1 VGALTD
7 YLTRN
12 RVGAAVGNF
21 LIEKVVPKAVD
32 FFSSPMGDVI
42 AAADKVLEE
51 SVREPLSGGF
61 LEKTYK
67 TKGAPITPA
76 TAKQAAERISYGESF
91 AYQIGQ
97 NPKVQS
103 AVVAA
108 NLLTNRLG
116 NEQAKKNLDAVYDL
130 LPMLNPNYNILDEK
144 QRQEAQQS
152 PLYQAITGL
161 TDIGLEVVTSLG
173 TGLGFKGLKKVSG
186 LTRQPLAAKTIESL
200 ESEGLDAATDIQTQ
214 LDNGIDFV
222 DIKPKN
228 GVGVHILDVLAKENP
243 VDLLSNPVIAR
254 SHNPRLL
261 SQLGAAT
268 QTVDEAKDLVLAEL
282 GSVAAAN
289 RLAAKAPSVADALKL
304 SKKPVNLQST
314 LPFEDIANPYQLVD
328 EAEAVELGGVLDDII
343 KRNPKLKGEWQ
354 DWYSK
359 VSIGAG
365 NVSWAPSK
373 FSFVEQLNTLKTSV
387 KTERL
392 LGKGSN
398 QIQENL
404 IGGGAYRPFRVLTM
418 ATTRLRPRGYVEL
431 TGLRPMDSIEEISAT
446 LQMSRI
452 LRQGKYK
459 QFREQMI
466 NDWLAAPADEVKRA
480 EVLKNIENRAAQIIA
495 KEIAEKEG
503 LSGTNIDVT
512 NAISRIVA
520 KRDGIVEKIKNT
532 QNGIV
537 TKQTDGAEVTAV
549 DENIKATLASK
560 VPMLDMR
567 VLENV
572 LTEEIKGGALV
583 ALRAKLNLMSI
594 SADAFERAFSAAVL
608 IRPGYVP
615 KNSIFEPFVRI
626 LGRIQDVTLPQ
637 IYGKKNFET
646 RIIDVD
652 DKGNLIIP
660 LNATENELAK
670 QAKQFDNFKDFEKAL
685 SLDGLKPRV
694 WHITKNPNFTPDI
707 NYRPTSR
714 TGQPLETPGLFAGN
728 PKYWQDYASSRD
740 IAVEYDITDLE
751 LNKDF
756 IFDKSGNEGIIIFPS
771 AYSKLKKV
779 QETSVSNAIKNFDK
793 QQMQMP
799 QNKNQA
805 KAIWNKAK
813 LNVAVSEPVYVT
825 KQLDVT
831 GADVIGGGALRQEID
846 PALTLANVTQPGVF
860 ERAPRK
866 SFDTIAI
873 NPRTSTVNPKLVK
886 KYWGEYAQQIQI
898 LRNDPIVGRIM
909 SGMSDND
916 IISYMLRDLSAR
928 GKFSDFYRVA
938 SGVSAGKTSKKLDL
952 SEGAARDII
961 AKSRELVD
969 NLIKDKNIQKQIIDS
984 KQVIVGT
991 KRVGQRN
998 VIVAE
1003 ELFKGKDLPTL
1014 DIDNGGILSLGQWVA
1029 DTYQRGV
1036 NTGFRLIAKPESS
1049 LFRSPY
1055 GRYYGNEAVKMIVE
1069 NARRNGIEITT
1080 DMWQNQIRPLAQEY
1094 ALKQVENT
1102 FYAIRRMNNV
1112 QYYTRFLLG
1121 FPTAMF
1127 NSIKYWVKAGFANPY
1142 NFALLEQIRT
1152 SPWAVGMVVDEEGN
1166 PLTPE
1171 RADEENKTA
1180 FLVLPF
1186 FNKPGRVQPFVH
1198 KMNAGQL
1205 NFMVNGPSPNWLGQ
1219 VVLNTAVQKFP
1230 KLETNIKNAVGEK
1243 LYNQLIYGGVPRGV
1257 LPAAKDSEGKTA
1269 IGLATS
1275 FAGNVIEQVFVAGS
1289 LKSAIEL
1296 AGLTGDFFF
1305 NKDGLQFRKDAFAS
1319 TLWSVHTAR
1328 RVDWEINNPD
1338 GDEPSIDESLKLT
1351 YDVMAWRLVKKLF
1364 SPFSVTEQPVSIL
1377 YRDEF
1382 DRMEL
1387 NYVTN
1392 PQLLADRP
1400 GVQPYQ
1406 AALQDYILMYG
1417 EEAVRY
1423 LISGTKY
1430 KASVA
1435 PEQEAVRRLN
1445 SYEWLNQWVAKNP
1458 EQRVESVGMIL
1469 NPVVPGDY
1477 SPAASAFLKISD
1489 VGGVPIFEGT
1499 KTFAEREA
1507 DAQVEDG
1514 WREYDRITKER
1525 DAYLAGRPS
1534 KSLTANS
1541 NADIRAWY
1549 RDQIYNQEDGLI
1561 TRNTAW
1567 AETFGNMNDTFN
1579 ENLNLIDVALDNE
1592 QWLSDVKRSRPEES
1606 LWETVRLWRDGRDSI
1621 FAEWNTL
1628 PANSARRKQIR
1639 AQYEA
1644 FVFDLAQ
1651 NNTYFADFANR
1662 YLVGDPIIDIKELLG
1677 E

>member
-7 YLTRN
+7 YLTNN

-21 LIEKVVPKAVD
+21 LTEKALPFAVD
-32 FFSSPMGDVI
+32 VFTSPIGSVI
-42 AAADKVLEE
+42 KTADKVFEE
-51 SVREPLSGGF
+51 GVREPLSGSF
-61 LEKTYK
+61 LQETYK
-67 TKGAPITPA
+67 TKGKPLTRNQ
-76 TAKQAAERISYGESF
+76 AKQAAERISYGESL
-91 AYQIGQ
+91 AYQAGQ
-97 NPKVQS
+97 NPKVQI
-103 AVVAA
+103 ATVAA
-108 NLLTNRLG
+108 NLFTNRFG

-152 PLYQAITGL
+152 PLYQAVTGL
-161 TDIGLEVVTSLG
+161 TDIGLEVATSFG
-173 TGLGFKGLKKVSG
+173 SGAAFKGLRKVSG

-200 ESEGLDAATDIQTQ
+200 ESEGLDAATDIQSQ
-214 LDNGIDFV
+214 LDNGIDFL

-228 GVGVHILDVLAKENP
+228 GVGVHILDILAKENP

-268 QTVDEAKDLVLAEL
+268 QSVDEARDLVLAEL

-289 RLAAKAPSVADALKL
+289 RLATKAPSVADALNL
-304 SKKPVNLQST
+304 SKKPVNLQSA
-314 LPFEDIANPYQLVD
+314 LPFEDIANPYELVD
-328 EAEAVELGGVLDDII
+328 AAEATQLGGVLDDII
-343 KRNPKLKGEWQ
+343 KRNPTLKGEWQ

-365 NVSWAPSK
+365 NVTWAPSK
-373 FSFVEQLNTLKTSV
+373 FSFVEQLNTLKTSI

-392 LGKGSN
+392 LGRGSN
-398 QIQENL
+398 QIQENI
-404 IGGGAYRPFRVLTM
+404 IGGGAYRPFRILTL
-418 ATTRLRPRGYVEL
+418 ATTRLRPRGYIEL

-446 LQMSRI
+446 LQMSPI
-452 LRQGKYK
+452 LRKAKYK
-459 QFREQMI
+459 QFREDMI
-466 NDWLAAPADEVKRA
+466 NEWLAAPADEVARA
-480 EVLKNIENRAAQIIA
+480 AVIKNIENRAAKVIA
-495 KEIAEKEG
+495 KDIAEKLG
-503 LSGTNIDVT
+503 LKNTDIDVDP
-512 NAISRIVA
+512 AIARIVA
-520 KRDGIVEKIKNT
+520 KRDGIVEKIQNT
-532 QNGIV
+532 DNGIV
-537 TKQTDGAEVTAV
+537 SKQTDGAEVTAV
-549 DENIKATLASK
+549 DENIKATLAGK
-560 VPMLDMR
+560 IPMLDMR
-567 VLENV
+567 VVENV
-572 LTEEIKGGALV
+572 LREQIKGGSLI
-583 ALRAKLNLMSI
+583 ALRAKLNLMSV

-608 IRPGYVP
+608 IRPGYIP
-615 KNSIFEPFVRI
+615 KNSIFEPFVRV

-637 IYGKKNFET
+637 IYGKNNFET

-652 DKGNLIIP
+652 DKGNLIVP
-660 LNATENELAK
+660 LNATKNELTK
-670 QAKQFDNFKDFEKAL
+670 QARQFDNFEDFSKAV
-685 SLDGLKPRV
+685 SLGGLRPRV
-694 WHITKNPNFTPDI
+694 WHITKEPNFTPDV
-707 NYRPTSR
+707 NFKPMNRLGGTSEE
-714 TGQPLETPGLFAGN
+714 PVLFAGD
-728 PKYWQDYASSRD
+728 PSFWKDYASGRKVV
-740 IAVEYDITDLE
+740 VEYDITNLQ

-756 IFDKSGNEGIIIFPS
+756 YFDQSGNQGIYILPS
-771 AYSKLKKV
+771 AYSKLTKV
-779 QETSVSNAIKNFDK
+779 KELSVDEAIKRAKK
-793 QQMQMP
+793 QQIEMP

-813 LNVAVSEPVYVT
+813 LNIAVSEPVYVT

-831 GADVIGGGALRQEID
+831 GADVIGGTALRQEID

-860 ERAPRK
+860 ERAPKK
-866 SFDTIAI
+866 SFSTTPV
-873 NPRTSTVNPKLVK
+873 NPTTSTVNKKLIK
-886 KYWGEYAQQIQI
+886 KYWGEYAKQIQI
-898 LRNDPIVGRIM
+898 LRNDPIVSRIM
-909 SGMSDND
+909 SGMSDNE
-916 IISYMLRDLSAR
+916 IITYMLRDLSAR

-938 SGVSAGKTSKKLDL
+938 AGASAGKVSKQLDL
-952 SEGAARDII
+952 SEASARDIL

-969 NLIKDKNIQKQIIDS
+969 NLIKDKNIQKQIVDS
-984 KQVIVGT
+984 D
-991 KRVGQRN
+991 
-998 VIVAE
+998 
-1003 ELFKGKDLPTL
+1003 ELINAAKAQEIFKGKEVPTL
-1014 DIDNGGILSLGQWVA
+1014 DIDTDGILGLGVVEG
-1029 DTYQRGV
+1029 YQRAI

-1094 ALKQVENT
+1094 ALRQVEDT

-1112 QYYTRFLLG
+1112 QYYSRFLLG

-1152 SPWAVGMVVDEEGN
+1152 SPWAAGMVVDEEGN
-1166 PLTPE
+1166 KITPQQ
-1171 RADEENKTA
+1171 ADEENKTA
-1180 FLVLPF
+1180 YLVLPF
-1186 FNKPGRVQPFVH
+1186 FNKPGRVQPFLH
-1198 KMNAGQL
+1198 KMNVNQL
-1205 NFMVNGPSPNWLGQ
+1205 NFMVNGASPNWLGQ
-1219 VVLNTAVQKFP
+1219 VVLNTAVQRFP
-1230 KLETNIKNAVGEK
+1230 SLETTIKGAVGEK
-1243 LYNQLIYGGVPRGV
+1243 LYNQLIFGGVPRGV
-1257 LPAAKDSEGKTA
+1257 LPAAKDTEGKTS
-1269 IGLATS
+1269 IGLVTS
-1275 FAGNVIEQVFVAGS
+1275 TLSNIGEQVFVAGS
-1289 LKSAIEL
+1289 LKAAIDL
-1296 AGLTGDFFF
+1296 AGLSLEYKF

-1319 TLWSVHTAR
+1319 ALWSVHTAR
-1328 RVDWEINNPD
+1328 RVDWELNNPD
-1338 GDEPSIDESLKLT
+1338 GEEPSLDESIKLT

-1364 SPFSVTEQPVSIL
+1364 SPFSVTEQPVSIF
-1377 YRDEF
+1377 YRDEL

-1387 NYVTN
+1387 NYVNN

-1400 GVQPYQ
+1400 GIQPYQ
-1406 AALQDYILMYG
+1406 AALQDYIVMYG
-1417 EEAVRY
+1417 EEAVRN

-1430 KASVA
+1430 KTSVA
-1435 PEQEAVRRLN
+1435 PEQEAARRLS

-1458 EQRVESVGMIL
+1458 KQRIESVGMIL

-1477 SPAASAFLKISD
+1477 SPAASAFLKISG
-1489 VGGVPIFEGT
+1489 VGGIPIFEGT

-1514 WREYDRITKER
+1514 WREYDRITKQR
-1525 DAYLAGRPS
+1525 DAYLAGRLS
-1534 KSLTANS
+1534 KSLTAGS

-1561 TRNTAW
+1561 KRNAAW

-1579 ENLNLIDVALDNE
+1579 ENINLINVALDNQ
-1592 QWLSDVKRSRPEES
+1592 QWLSDIQKSGPEQS

-1628 PANSARRKQIR
+1628 PVNSPRRKQIR

-1651 NNTYFADFANR
+1651 SNTYFADFANR